1 MDPLTVLS
9 IAGNVIQFVDFSWK
23 LISGAQEIYRGGRL
37 DVHTETKKVVEDLS
51 KFSSEMSIS
60 IRSDGKFK
68 VLTPN
73 EVELEE
79 LCSDCSN
86 LAEELVKRLETFQ
99 LSEGFDGTVKKRK
112 PDGLNI
118 FREAKVVW
126 LSVSQVIKSMLSSS
140 ELKEMERKL
149 QSFRDTIHA
158 RMLSSLRE
166 RVDQLLR
173 EQCKQT
179 SDINRHMTELVESS
193 FRDMRSGLAGEMQ
206 AQMRFVRDLIAS
218 SNSSAGDFGAKEDQ
232 KSFFNSRAQV
242 RDNILRGETKL
253 HERATKAVLKS
264 LYFPT
269 ITARY
274 ETIAEAHK
282 KTFEWIF
289 KPLADEEEPKDAQ
302 WSDFVEWLS
311 KGQGIYWI
319 NGKAASGKSTLMKFI
334 YDHPKTKET
343 LQQWAAEKP
352 LYIAKFFFWW
362 AGTGIQK
369 SQNGL
374 LRTLLF
380 ETLRQMPKII
390 PLILPSAFAMT
401 YARES
406 FISGSPHSY
415 VWDTSSLSEAFTAL
429 VSQTEMPMKLCL
441 FIDGLDE
448 YQGAEFEIARLFKE
462 RIFSP
467 DVKVCISS
475 RPHIPFED
483 AFFTCPRLRL
493 QDFTQKDFNVYV
505 KKCLVQDKMMVSL
518 AEREPEECQKLEQ
531 EIVNEAQGVFLWV
544 VLVVRT
550 LMDGLSKHD
559 GVSELQLRLK
569 ALPKNLDELYE
580 VMILKI
586 NDIYKEE
593 ASRLYQMVNKATE
606 KPGDYRTA
614 ELLSVYTL
622 YLANKQSINL
632 NHELSKKRVSE
643 DEVLQGCKTLDVA
656 LKARCGGILEIQFG
670 RTKSAA
676 PRPTMKVGYL
686 HRTAHDFI
694 LKEKTWKA
702 LIKGTSGGPTR
713 DAFNPNIAILKSM
726 ILQIK
731 NYDNADAH
739 GLINDSFTFI
749 HRIEADESVSAA
761 EAEELFDA
769 FSNVAV
775 AARYI
780 NMSEA
785 DHNISIEVEL
795 LMCLLRKHGR
805 NPNEPLDGISAWQSA
820 LSHIISEYHAIS
832 PYTRLSWGLLIK
844 AFLENRADP
853 KACCKGPDNKI
864 YSASEVIAKVFLDVR
879 QSSPASKFYLE
890 RLMTQVVKYENSKTM
905 MLLKAQVPA
914 LQADRVL
921 ISAQTAKNN
930 WWKRK
935 SVLGKMREHFSTR
948 SKQL

>member
-23 LISGAQEIYRGGRL
+23 LISGAQEIYKGGRL

-99 LSEGFDGTVKKRK
+99 LSEASDGTMKKRK
-112 PDGLNI
+112 TDGLNI

-126 LSVSQVIKSMLSSS
+126 LSASQVIKSMLSSK

-149 QSFRDTIHA
+149 QSFRDTIQA

-179 SDINRHMTELVESS
+179 SDINRHMTQLVENS
-193 FRDMRSGLAGEMQ
+193 FRDMQSEFAGEMQ
-206 AQMRFVRDLIAS
+206 AQMRFIRNLMVS
-218 SNSSAGDFGAKEDQ
+218 SNSSAGDFGAEEDQ
-232 KSFFNSRAQV
+232 KSFFNSRAQI
-242 RDNILRGETKL
+242 RDNVLRREREL
-253 HERATKAVLKS
+253 YERATKAVLRS

-269 ITARY
+269 IIERY
-274 ETIAEAHK
+274 EAIAQAHK

-289 KPLADEEEPKDAQ
+289 KPLVDEEEPTGAR

-311 KGQGIYWI
+311 EGQRIFWI

-334 YDHPKTKET
+334 YEHPKTKEN
-343 LQQWAAEKP
+343 LQQWAAGKP

-362 AGTGIQK
+362 AGTGVQK

-380 ETLRQMPKII
+380 EILRQMPQMI
-390 PLILPSAFAMT
+390 PLILPTAFAMT

-448 YQGAEFEIARLFKE
+448 YQGVEIEIARLFE
-462 RIFSP
+462 ELIFSP

-483 AFFTCPRLRL
+483 AFSTCPRLRL
-493 QDFTQKDFNVYV
+493 QDFTLKDLNVYV
-505 KKCLVQDKMMVSL
+505 KECLVQDKMMVSL

-531 EIVNEAQGVFLWV
+531 EIVSEAQGVFLWV

-559 GVSELQLRLK
+559 GISELQLRLK
-569 ALPKNLDELYE
+569 ALPKDLDKLYE
-580 VMILKI
+580 VMILKV

-593 ASRLYQMVNKATE
+593 TSRLFQMVNKATE
-606 KPGDYRTA
+606 EPGDYRTA

-622 YLANKQSINL
+622 YLANKQSIDL
-632 NHELSKKRVSE
+632 SHELSQKRASE
-643 DEVLQGCKTLDVA
+643 EEVLKACKTLDIA
-656 LKARCGGILEIQFG
+656 LKRSNMGG
-670 RTKSAA
+670 
-676 PRPTMKVGYL
+676 
-686 HRTAHDFI
+686 
-694 LKEKTWKA
+694 
-702 LIKGTSGGPTR
+702 
-713 DAFNPNIAILKSM
+713 
-726 ILQIK
+726 K
-731 NYDNADAH
+731 NQRLL
-739 GLINDSFTFI
+739 GL
-749 HRIEADESVSAA
+749 R
-761 EAEELFDA
+761 
-769 FSNVAV
+769 
-775 AARYI
+775 
-780 NMSEA
+780 
-785 DHNISIEVEL
+785 
-795 LMCLLRKHGR
+795 
-805 NPNEPLDGISAWQSA
+805 
-820 LSHIISEYHAIS
+820 
-832 PYTRLSWGLLIK
+832 
-844 AFLENRADP
+844 
-853 KACCKGPDNKI
+853 
-864 YSASEVIAKVFLDVR
+864 
-879 QSSPASKFYLE
+879 
-890 RLMTQVVKYENSKTM
+890 
-905 MLLKAQVPA
+905 
-914 LQADRVL
+914 
-921 ISAQTAKNN
+921 
-930 WWKRK
+930 
-935 SVLGKMREHFSTR
+935 
-948 SKQL
+948 